1 MKKLFSSIVLVS
13 LLISLVPSVQG
24 MEAWTLRD
32 ELSYHEG
39 GSEFVERVENILP
52 QVSARSLM

>member
-13 LLISLVPSVQG
+13 MLVSLVPSVQA
-24 MEAWTLRD
+24 METWTLRD

-39 GSEFVERVENILP
+39 GSEFVNRVEDILP